1 MIIKNPSLEW
11 TKGDHSYTQ
20 RVNGRKNYRHTEN
33 GNFYNGYGGVHMNVD
48 MELNMLGQDEQGK
61 VVSVDVRHY
70 LVEAVGRKV
79 MRDDLFADLKQCLPE
94 QLEIDDNTGKLS
106 ESSLEIIR
114 ENYSKLKK

>member
-20 RVNGRKNYRHTEN
+20 RVKGIKNYRHTEN

-48 MELNMLGQDEQGK
+48 MELNMIGQDEQGK
-61 VVSVDVRHY
+61 GVSVDVRHY

>member
-1 MIIKNPSLEW
+1 
-11 TKGDHSYTQ
+11 
-20 RVNGRKNYRHTEN
+20 
-33 GNFYNGYGGVHMNVD
+33 MNVD
-48 MELNMLGQDEQGK
+48 MELNMIGQDEQGK
-61 VVSVDVRHY
+61 GVSVDVRHY